1 MLRQKL
7 KLVSVEKFLE
17 MWQQPE
23 LVVHTF
29 YWRFHLTVR
38 HLV

>member
-7 KLVSVEKFLE
+7 ELVSVEKFLE

-23 LVVHTF
+23 LVVHSIGDSI
-29 YWRFHLTVR
+29 
-38 HLV
+38 